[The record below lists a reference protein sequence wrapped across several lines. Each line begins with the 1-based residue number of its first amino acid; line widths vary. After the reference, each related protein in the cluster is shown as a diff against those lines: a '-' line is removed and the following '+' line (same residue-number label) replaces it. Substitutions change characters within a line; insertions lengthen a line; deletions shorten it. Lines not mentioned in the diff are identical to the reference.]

1 MAPPRPRSP
10 RRAFTLIEVLASIAI
25 LAMAA
30 VVLGAAYVNTL
41 NAHHA
46 VAVRAATGHEIDYLR
61 DALLNEPERENVEK
75 GGQVNLPDN
84 RRLQWDATIEEAV
97 VPDLFKVTVHG
108 KIFSNSP
115 TSDDSFD
122 ETIMLLRP
130 TWSDPAKR
138 EQLRND
144 WAQRLTKTRD
154 Q

>member
-1 MAPPRPRSP
+1 MPARLPCPPVRG
-10 RRAFTLIEVLASIAI
+10 FTLVEVLASIAI

-75 GGQVNLPDN
+75 GGEVMLPDN
-84 RRLQWDATIEEAV
+84 RRLQWDAVVDEAP
-97 VPDLFKVTVHG
+97 VPDLFKVTVRG
-108 KIFSNSP
+108 RVSGSA
-115 TSDDSFD
+115 TVEESSFE
-122 ETIMLLRP
+122 ETLMLLRP

-138 EQLRND
+138 EQLRTA
-144 WAQRLTKTRD
+144 WAKRSAEVRQP
-154 Q
+154 